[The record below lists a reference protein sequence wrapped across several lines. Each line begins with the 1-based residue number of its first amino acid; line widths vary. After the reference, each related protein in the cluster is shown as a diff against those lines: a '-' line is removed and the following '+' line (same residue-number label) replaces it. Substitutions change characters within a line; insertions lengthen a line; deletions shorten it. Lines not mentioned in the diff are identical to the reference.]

1 MKHAANIAQ
10 SRIARLPLEDP
21 FGRRCIGDSRGGRSG
36 FRYLFMFGLSSW
48 IIATWA
54 HLGLGQETDNAA
66 AIEVFETRIR
76 PLLVERCFECH
87 SEETDRS
94 GGLVLDSLESM
105 LRGGDSGP
113 AINLAHPE
121 ESLLLRAVLY
131 RDPKLQMPPDA
142 KMPDAQVGN
151 LREWIAAGAPAPS
164 DFQTGKA
171 IETVSNALSVDRARE
186 HWAYRPISQPT
197 IPNVFPLTPEEAPPE
212 SPIDAFLIRLQR
224 TMDVAPSER
233 VDLTTWLR
241 RLAIDLHG
249 INPTYDDMQYW
260 GSLDST
266 NWVSGDGPEER
277 ALLRERLID
286 SMLASPRYGERF
298 ARRWMDV
305 IRYAESLTLRG
316 FVLGDAWRYRRYL
329 IDAFDSDMP
338 FLQFIAEQIAGDLIP
353 AASIADAQRQWS
365 ATTGLVLGDHN
376 YEEQDK
382 LQLEMDIVDE
392 QLETIGKVF
401 LAQTI
406 GCARCHDHKFDPIP
420 TSDYYALAGILKS
433 SVAVEHENVSK
444 WIRMPLPLDPD
455 TERAFAEATLK
466 KKELEQSITA
476 IRTRWESK
484 PTGARIA
491 KNSDFPGVVV
501 DDQQARKIGTWQP
514 SASVKAYIDE
524 GYLHDLNQSRGE
536 KTVTF
541 EPSPLPP
548 GSYSVRISYAH
559 GDNRSSKTLIRV
571 SSADGESEFRINQ
584 KQPPT
589 DDGLWQTLGT
599 FRFEAGGQAY
609 VIISNEGSDGHVIAD
624 AIHFLPEGQSL
635 QANRA
640 QTEDEQAAEASQRA
654 AALEEKEWMEQE
666 LKRITKFMESRP
678 MVQSLRATKTPSD
691 ISIHVRGSVHRLG
704 NVVPR
709 GFLSCINAHEPELKE
724 RLTIASQ
731 ANGRLELAHWLVDEA
746 NPLTGRVAVNRLWS
760 FMMGTGIVRTL
771 DNFGTT
777 GDSPADL
784 ELLDWLTNEFRV
796 SDGSTKKLLR
806 TIAMS
811 TAYQRSA
818 YRSETARDRD
828 PENRSFGVAPL
839 RRLDAE
845 SLRDSI
851 LQASGEL
858 TLLTRVESTIR
869 SDIKDDYR
877 YEHQG
882 GLRSVYQPWFRNS
895 LPPLIREF
903 DGANP
908 SYSTSQRDRSTIAT
922 QALTLM
928 HNPWVVAR
936 ANAAAQRFDPPS
948 PKDQVIITVFRS
960 ILGRDPEPAERE
972 WADRVLQE
980 EDLTALVQHLFSSID
995 FRYAP

>member
-1 MKHAANIAQ
+1 MKHGENKVP
-10 SRIARLPLEDP
+10 SKRSKIARYR
-21 FGRRCIGDSRGGRSG
+21 GAISRGQFPVSICV
-36 FRYLFMFGLSSW
+36 GLVW
-48 IIATWA
+48 CLAAWA
-54 HLGLGQETDNAA
+54 PVSQLLGQQTDKTA
-66 AIEVFETRIR
+66 AIEAFETRIR

-87 SEETDRS
+87 SQETDRS

-105 LRGGDSGP
+105 LHGGDSGP
-113 AINLAHPE
+113 AINLEQPE
-121 ESLLLRAVLY
+121 ESLLLRAVHY
-131 RDPKLQMPPDA
+131 RDPKLQMPPDS
-142 KMPDAQVGN
+142 KLSDAQVGH
-151 LREWIAAGAPAPS
+151 LREWIVAGAPAPS
-164 DFQTGKA
+164 GFQTGKA
-171 IETVSNALSVDRARE
+171 IETISTALSVDRARE
-186 HWAYRPISQPT
+186 HWAYRPISRPT
-197 IPNVFPLTPEEAPPE
+197 IPNVFPLAPGEASPE
-212 SPIDAFLIRLQR
+212 SPIDAFLLQLQR
-224 TMDVAPSER
+224 SMGVSPSER
-233 VDLTTWLR
+233 VEMASWLR
-241 RLAIDLHG
+241 RLSIDLHG
-249 INPTYDDMQYW
+249 MNPAYEDIQYW
-260 GSLDST
+260 SSLDST
-266 NWVSGDGPEER
+266 TGVSGNGPADR

-338 FLQFIAEQIAGDLIP
+338 FPQFIAEQIAGDLMP

-382 LQLEMDIVDE
+382 LQLEMDIIDE
-392 QLETIGKVF
+392 QLETLGKVF

-433 SVAVEHENVSK
+433 SVVVEHENVSK

-455 TERAFAEATLK
+455 TDRAFAEATLK
-466 KKELEQSITA
+466 KKELQQSIA
-476 IRTRWESK
+476 AVGKRWENK
-484 PTGARIA
+484 PNGTHIARGT
-491 KNSDFPGVVV
+491 DFPGVVV
-501 DDQQARKIGTWQP
+501 DDQQARKIGSWQP

-524 GYLHDLNQSRGE
+524 GYLHDLNQARGE

-541 EPSPLPP
+541 EPSALPP
-548 GSYSVRISYAH
+548 GNYSVRISYAH
-559 GDNRSSKTLIRV
+559 GENRSSKTLIRV

-584 KQPPT
+584 KQPPA
-589 DDGLWQTLGT
+589 DDGLWQTLGV

-609 VIISNEGSDGHVIAD
+609 VIVSNEASDGHVIAD
-624 AIHFLPEGQSL
+624 AIHFLPEGQP
-635 QANRA
+635 R
-640 QTEDEQAAEASQRA
+640 QTNQTQTDDEQAAEAAQRA
-654 AALEEKEWMEQE
+654 AALLEKERMEGE
-666 LKRITKFMESRP
+666 LKSVTKFLDSRP
-678 MVQSLRATKTPSD
+678 MVQSLKAAKTTGD
-691 ISIHVRGSVHRLG
+691 IPIHVRGSVHRLG
-704 NVVPR
+704 KVVPR
-709 GFLSCINAHEPELKE
+709 GFLSCINSHEPELNE
-724 RLTIASQ
+724 RWTIASQ
-731 ANGRLELAHWLVDEA
+731 ANGRLELARWLVDDA

-760 FMMGTGIVRTL
+760 FMMGTGIVRSI

-777 GDSPADL
+777 GDAPADP
-784 ELLDWLTNEFRV
+784 ELLDWLTNEFRE

-806 TIAMS
+806 SIAMS
-811 TAYQRSA
+811 AAYQRSA

-828 PENRSFGVAPL
+828 PDNRSFGVAPL

-858 TLLTRVESTIR
+858 TLLTRIESTIR
-869 SDIKDDYR
+869 PDVKDDYR
-877 YEHQG
+877 YEHRG

-936 ANAAAQRFDPPS
+936 ANAAAKRLDPTS
-948 PKDQVIITVFRS
+948 SDDQTVSTVFQR
-960 ILGRDPEPAERE
+960 ILGRDPQPAERE
-972 WADRVLQE
+972 WAGRVLL
-980 EDLTALVQHLFSSID
+980 EDDLAALVQHLFSSID